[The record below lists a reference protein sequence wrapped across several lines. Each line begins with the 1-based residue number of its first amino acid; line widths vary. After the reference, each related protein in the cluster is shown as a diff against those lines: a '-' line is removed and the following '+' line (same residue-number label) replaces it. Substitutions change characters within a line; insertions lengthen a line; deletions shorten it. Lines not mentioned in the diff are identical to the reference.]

1 MHASTATVDSRI
13 PKPTPSVEVS
23 HTANPCKEA
32 LAAWANRAHVEQG
45 PVAVALS
52 GGADSTALALAAQER
67 WPGRVVALHV
77 HHGLQAA
84 ADGFEAHVRQQCQ
97 SWGMTCLVQ
106 HIQAQH
112 GPGDSP
118 EAAAREGRYRA
129 LAEMA
134 QSLGVSH
141 VLLGHHA
148 DDQVETLM
156 LALSRGAGLPGLSA
170 MPTNFERHGVKW
182 ARPILSVDP
191 QDLRDWLAE
200 QGVVVVQDSTNDD
213 TAFTRNRI
221 RQGLLQAWRRDFPAY
236 ASTVAR
242 SAEHAAQAQ
251 GLLDEL
257 AQMDLLRLGVPP
269 SISGLQALSIARQS
283 NAVRYWLRSEHAVAP
298 SQAQLKAVLVQ
309 IQACTT
315 RGHHIA
321 LKVGPGLLERR
332 GQHLQYTAPL

>member
-1 MHASTATVDSRI
+1 MAASPT
-13 PKPTPSVEVS
+13 PKPTPSAEVGQRP
-23 HTANPCKEA
+23 NPCAAA
-32 LAAWANRAHVEQG
+32 LAAWVDAAHPFQL
-45 PVAVALS
+45 PVAVAFS
-52 GGADSTALALAAQER
+52 GGADSTALLLAAHER
-67 WPGRVVALHV
+67 WPGGVVALHV

-84 ADGFEAHVRQQCQ
+84 ADGFEAHVQAHCQ
-97 SWGMTCLVQ
+97 HWGVPCHVA

-112 GPGDSP
+112 AAGESP

-129 LAEMA
+129 LADLA
-134 QSLGVSH
+134 ATVGASV

-148 DDQVETLM
+148 DDQVETFM

-170 MPTNFERHGVKW
+170 MPVNLERHGVRL

-191 QDLRDWLAE
+191 LDLRDWLAE
-200 QGVVVVQDSTNDD
+200 QGVAVVHDPTNDD

-251 GLLDEL
+251 SLLDEL
-257 AQMDLLRLGVPP
+257 AQIDLQTVGVPP
-269 SISGLQALSIARQS
+269 RISGLQALSLARQS
-283 NAVRYWLRSEHAVAP
+283 NAVRYWLRTDHSVAP
-298 SQAQLKAVLVQ
+298 SQAQLKALLVQ

-315 RGHHIA
+315 RGHRIA
-321 LKVGPGLLERR
+321 LKVGPGLVERR
-332 GQHLQYTAPL
+332 GQLLQYTAPL

>member
-1 MHASTATVDSRI
+1 MVDSRT
-13 PKPTPSVEVS
+13 PRPTPSAEVG
-23 HTANPCKEA
+23 HRPNPCAAA
-32 LAAWANRAHVEQG
+32 LAAWADAVSPFEQ
-45 PVAVALS
+45 PVAVAFS
-52 GGADSTALALAAQER
+52 GGADSTALLLAARER
-67 WPGRVVALHV
+67 WPGGVVAFHV

-84 ADGFEAHVRQQCQ
+84 ADAFESHVRAQCLE
-97 SWGMTCLVQ
+97 WGVPCHVA
-106 HIQAQH
+106 HIQAKH
-112 GPGDSP
+112 APGDSP

-134 QSLGVSH
+134 QFLGVSH

-170 MPTNFERHGVKW
+170 MPTNIERHGVKW

-191 QDLRDWLAE
+191 QNLRDWLAE

-221 RQGLLQAWRRDFPAY
+221 RKGLLQAWRRDFPAY

-315 RGHHIA
+315 RGHRIA

>member
-1 MHASTATVDSRI
+1 MAASPT
-13 PKPTPSVEVS
+13 PKPTPSAEVG
-23 HTANPCKEA
+23 HRPNPCAAA
-32 LAAWANRAHVEQG
+32 LAAWADAAPPFEL
-45 PVAVALS
+45 PVAVAFS
-52 GGADSTALALAAQER
+52 GGADSTALLLAAHER
-67 WPGRVVALHV
+67 WPGGLVALHV

-84 ADGFEAHVRQQCQ
+84 ADGFEAHVRAQCQ
-97 SWGMTCLVQ
+97 HWGVPCHVA
-106 HIQAQH
+106 HIHARH
-112 GPGDSP
+112 APGDSP
-118 EAAAREGRYRA
+118 EAAAREGRYWA
-129 LAEMA
+129 LADLA
-134 QSLGVSH
+134 STVGASV

-148 DDQVETLM
+148 DDQVETFM

-170 MPTNFERHGVKW
+170 MPANLERHGVRL

-200 QGVVVVQDSTNDD
+200 QGVAVVQDPTNDD
-213 TAFTRNRI
+213 AAFTRNRI

-251 GLLDEL
+251 SLLDDL
-257 AQMDLLRLGVPP
+257 AVIDLQLLGVPP
-269 SISGLQALSIARQS
+269 SISGLQTLSAARQS

-298 SQAQLKAVLVQ
+298 SQAQLKALLVQ

-332 GQHLQYTAPL
+332 GQLLQYTAPL